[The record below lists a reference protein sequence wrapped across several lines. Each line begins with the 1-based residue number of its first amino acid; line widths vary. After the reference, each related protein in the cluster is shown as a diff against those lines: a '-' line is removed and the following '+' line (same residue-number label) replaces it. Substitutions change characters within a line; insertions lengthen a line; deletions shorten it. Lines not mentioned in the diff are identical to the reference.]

1 MSKQVIISIGREFGS
16 GGHEIAQHLAD
27 RFSLPLYDY
36 NLLREI
42 AQEKNVSASNL
53 EQYDEVP
60 KKGFSKTVRGFNN
73 SPQLNIAYMQFDF
86 LKKKAAEGESFVVV
100 GRCSEEVLKEYEGL
114 ITIFILGDM
123 DKKIERI
130 KRIHEMTDKEA
141 AELIEKQ
148 SKKRKAYHNY
158 FCETKWGDSRNYDVC
173 VNSSRLGEE
182 ETVLMLK
189 EYIDKRIAHRAKK
202 S

>member
-1 MSKQVIISIGREFGS
+1 MDKQVIISIGREFGS
-16 GGHEIAQHLAD
+16 GGHEIAQNLAD
-27 RFSLPLYDY
+27 RFGLPLYDY

-42 AQEKNVSASNL
+42 ASEKNVSAANL

-60 KKGFSKTVRGFNN
+60 KKGFSKTVRG
-73 SPQLNIAYMQFDF
+73 LNIAYMQFDF

-130 KRIHEMTDKEA
+130 KRIHELTDKEA

-158 FCETKWGDSRNYDVC
+158 FCENKWGDSRNYELSI
-173 VNSSRLGEE
+173 NSSKLGEDA
-182 ETVLMLK
+182 TTDVL
-189 EYIDKRIAHRAKK
+189 EDYIKRRTK
-202 S
+202 

>member
-86 LKKKAAEGESFVVV
+86 LKKKATEGESFVVV

-189 EYIDKRIAHRAKK
+189 EYIERRIQ
-202 S
+202 

>member
-1 MSKQVIISIGREFGS
+1 MSKQVIISVGREFGS
-16 GGHEIAQHLAD
+16 GGHEIAQKLAE
-27 RFSLPLYDY
+27 RFNLPLYDY

-42 AQEKNVSASNL
+42 ASEKNVAASNL

-73 SPQLNIAYMQFDF
+73 SPSINIAYMQFDF

-100 GRCSEEVLKEYEGL
+100 GRCSEEVLQEYEGL
-114 ITIFILGDM
+114 ITIFVLGDM

-130 KRIHEMTDKEA
+130 KRIYKLSDEEA
-141 AELIEKQ
+141 KQLIDKQ

-158 FCETKWGDSRNYDVC
+158 FCEKKWGDSRNYELSI
-173 VNSSRLGEE
+173 NSSKLGEE
-182 ETVLMLK
+182 ATTDML
-189 EYIDKRIAHRAKK
+189 EDYIKRRIAEK
-202 S
+202 

>member
-16 GGHEIAQHLAD
+16 GGHEIAQKLSE
-27 RFSLPLYDY
+27 RFELPLYDY

-42 AQEKNVSASNL
+42 ASQKNVNLSNL
-53 EQYDEVP
+53 APYDEVP
-60 KKGFSKTVRGFNN
+60 KKGFSSRTVRGFNN

-86 LKKKAAEGESFVVV
+86 LKKKAEEGESFVVV

-114 ITIFILGDM
+114 ITIFVLGDM

-130 KRIHEMTDKEA
+130 KRIYNLSDREA
-141 AELIEKQ
+141 ADLIERQ

-158 FCETKWGDSRNYDVC
+158 FCEKKWGDSRNYELSI
-173 VNSSRLGEE
+173 NSSKLGEE
-182 ETVLMLK
+182 ATTDMIED
-189 EYIDKRIAHRAKK
+189 YIRRRIK
-202 S
+202 